1 MSSLYIFI
9 DEAGDFDF
17 SQKGSKYL
25 ILTSVTTDNIMPLA
39 RELYELK
46 HDLISKRGL
55 EVEYFHARDDRRQVR
70 DRVYSVIERNSNIR
84 VDAII
89 AEKAK
94 THPSLTEPYKFY
106 PRMMGILLK
115 WIYQFLPP
123 QNYSGVFVFMDY
135 LQLPGQREAFMKGAK
150 EAVHPYLQRGQPYGV
165 MLHRSMSHPYLQVAD
180 YCGWAIQRR
189 WEQQD
194 DRPWSRIRG
203 LLKSEFDV
211 FAIGTE
217 RFY

>member
-17 SQKGSKYL
+17 SPKGSKYL

-39 RELYELK
+39 RELYGLK
-46 HDLISKRGL
+46 HDLISNTGL
-55 EVEYFHARDDRRQVR
+55 DVEYFHAYNDRPQVR
-70 DRVYSVIERNSNIR
+70 DRVYSVIEGSNNIR

-94 THPSLTEPYKFY
+94 THPSLREPYKFY

-115 WIYQFLPP
+115 WVYQFLPP
-123 QNYSGVFVFMDY
+123 ENYSGVLVFMDY
-135 LQLPGQREAFMKGAK
+135 LQLPGQREAFMKGARQ
-150 EAVHPYLQRGQPYGV
+150 AVHPYLRRGQPYNV
-165 MLHRSMSHPYLQVAD
+165 MLHHSMSHPYLQIAD

-194 DRPWSRIRG
+194 DRPRNRIRG

>member
-46 HDLISKRGL
+46 HDLISNTGL

-94 THPSLTEPYKFY
+94 THPSLTAPCKFY

-150 EAVHPYLQRGQPYGV
+150 EAAPLPATGATLWRHVASLYVASLFASSRLLWLGYTKEVGATGRYT
-165 MLHRSMSHPYLQVAD
+165 MESHQ
-180 YCGWAIQRR
+180 
-189 WEQQD
+189 
-194 DRPWSRIRG
+194 
-203 LLKSEFDV
+203 
-211 FAIGTE
+211 GTA
-217 RFY
+217 